1 MATKENN
8 RQEALAPGEFIEEL
22 EGIRAEWRKKFPA
35 RIREIETKEE
45 MARLADG
52 KRRQHAGGDIN
63 HRFEGERYLNTTDKA
78 SRRFQLRKLVDEG
91 GQDTVGGKQT
101 SHPMLSRW
109 ESYGY
114 GLSPE
119 EVDSLEKGDCN
130 PAELVK
136 RGWWSYLTRD
146 SHFGVG
152 IGSGMVVEGQNK
164 INSVELLEAVERD
177 RERFVEWGIPDP
189 DKVLEN
195 RHEHAGVD
203 IDHADFNEEV
213 VRRFVNTPELQEE
226 LRKAFIMRL
235 QMTSGG

>member
-1 MATKENN
+1 MATKSDNT
-8 RQEALAPGEFIEEL
+8 REALAPGEFIEEL

-35 RIREIETKEE
+35 RIREIKSKEE
-45 MARLADG
+45 LAKLGEG

-91 GQDTVGGKQT
+91 GQDTVGGKQV

-119 EVDSLEKGDCN
+119 EVDALEKGDCD

-136 RGWWSYLTRD
+136 RGWWAYLARD
-146 SHFGVG
+146 SYFGIG

-164 INSVELLEAVERD
+164 INSVELLEAIARD

-189 DKVLEN
+189 DKILEN
-195 RHEHAGVD
+195 RHEHAGID

-213 VRRFVNTPELQEE
+213 ARRFINTPELQEE
-226 LRKAFIMRL
+226 MRKVFIMRL